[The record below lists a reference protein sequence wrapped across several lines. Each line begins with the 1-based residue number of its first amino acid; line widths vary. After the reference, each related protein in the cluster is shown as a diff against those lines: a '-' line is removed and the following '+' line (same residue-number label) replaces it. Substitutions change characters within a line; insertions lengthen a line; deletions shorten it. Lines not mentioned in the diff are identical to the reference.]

1 MTITDAH
8 AHVGTCDVFGL
19 DQSPADLL
27 AAMDRY
33 GIRTSLVQP
42 FPGVWNPPKVHD
54 QIAQMAAD
62 HPGRVYGIAS
72 MPPHGP
78 PQAYL
83 GEIRRCVED
92 LGFVGVKLH
101 TIGHAVG
108 PASPGA
114 EAVVAAASDLG
125 IPVLI
130 HTGMGIPFADP
141 GVWLP
146 MIQRHPTVPFVLC
159 HAGGGI
165 VGGAALAVAR
175 TCDNVWLESSAAG
188 SQDLRGMRR
197 AIGAQRLLYGS
208 DLIGAI
214 PVELAK
220 CHALALEAADE
231 ALVFG
236 DVAVRLFGIGE
247 AGADP
252 MAGASH

>member
-1 MTITDAH
+1 MITDAH

-19 DQSPADLL
+19 NQSPADLL
-27 AAMDRY
+27 AAMDRF
-33 GIRTSLVQP
+33 GIATSLVQP
-42 FPGVWNPPKVHD
+42 FPGVWNPAEVHD

-62 HPGRVYGIAS
+62 HPGRVYGVAS
-72 MPPHGP
+72 VPPHGP
-78 PQAYL
+78 PQGYL
-83 GEIRRCVED
+83 DEIRRCVQD

-101 TIGHAVG
+101 TLGHAVG

-114 EAVVAAASDLG
+114 EAIVAAASDLG

-146 MIQRHPTVPFVLC
+146 MIQRHPNASFVLC

-165 VGGAALAVAR
+165 VGAAALAVAR

-188 SQDLRGMRR
+188 SQDLRGMQR
-197 AIGAQRLLYGS
+197 AIGANRLLYGS

-220 CHALALEAADE
+220 CRALELDSEDEDLVLGGAA
-231 ALVFG
+231 A
-236 DVAVRLFGIGE
+236 RLFGIG
-247 AGADP
+247 ALDTGA
-252 MAGASH
+252 MAGPLH